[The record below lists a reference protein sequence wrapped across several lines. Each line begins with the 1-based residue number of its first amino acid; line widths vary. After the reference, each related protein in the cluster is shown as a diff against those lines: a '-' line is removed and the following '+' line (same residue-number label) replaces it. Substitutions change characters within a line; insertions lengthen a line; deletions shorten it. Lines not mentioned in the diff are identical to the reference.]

1 MIRDAKPWK
10 TEIDA
15 ITDLAIEALEIDAY
29 EEMVINRERVNAVCR
44 DCISSASHKS
54 LVAVHDGVITG
65 VAAGMVFPQ
74 AYYDRSYLN
83 IVMWYSKSFGDG
95 LKMMD
100 QLMDWA
106 EGRPMIKEIHYV
118 GERKGGEKVTRFLC
132 RRYGF
137 RDDAPFIYRM

>member
-74 AYYDRSYLN
+74 AYYDRSWMS

-95 LKMMD
+95 VRMMD
-100 QLMDWA
+100 QLIDWA
-106 EGRPMIKEIHYV
+106 DGRPMIKEIQYV
-118 GERKGGEKVTRFLC
+118 GERQGGEKTTQFFC
-132 RRYGF
+132 KRYGF
-137 RDDAPFIYRM
+137 KNDVPFVYSM